1 MFGISAHSSGA
12 LERGLERIPQ
22 LPPDTVSTGPHEM
35 TQPQVLEEWEASS
48 LSTQDFFLP
57 HLGTARFNKRVEM
70 KRGAVISWDRAE
82 VVEPASKKTR
92 VEEFALPEGAPKT
105 SSPLCAQECRPD
117 SESSLESKAPQGTE
131 QAGSAGEPPAQEE
144 GSRAETPEGLMGLDS
159 GFSSQ
164 VFHRVFSCLK
174 RKNEE
179 EGDEEEEEAY
189 VKEVVAYVSEE
200 EPYISEKELYLE
212 EKEAYVEQEA
222 YEEEEEPYV
231 EEEEAYVEEEVYVE
245 EKAYEEEEEP
255 YVSEEEPYLE
265 EDEAYE

>member
-1 MFGISAHSSGA
+1 
-12 LERGLERIPQ
+12 
-22 LPPDTVSTGPHEM
+22 M

-48 LSTQDFFLP
+48 LSTQDFFPP
-57 HLGTARFNKRVEM
+57 HLGTARFNKCVEM

-200 EPYISEKELYLE
+200 EPYISEKEPYLE

-231 EEEEAYVEEEVYVE
+231 KEEEAYVEEAVAYVSEEEAYVEEEVYVE